1 MPATPPWVRRNRMVA
16 WTSYFCVLIGF
27 GSLAMGLTAAA
38 SGHRGWALVAGA
50 ICAAAFLGGM
60 SLFGATAHHDRVTH
74 HAGPSLLFDTSWP
87 AAPLEPSR
95 TAHDPRRRLRLRR
108 GH

>member
-27 GSLAMGLTAAA
+27 GTLAMGLTAAG
-38 SGHRGWALVAGA
+38 SGHRGWALVAAA
-50 ICAAAFLGGM
+50 ICAAAFLSGM
-60 SLFGATAHHDRVTH
+60 SLFGATAYHDRITH
-74 HAGPSLLFDTSWP
+74 HAGPNLLWDPSWP
-87 AAPLEPSR
+87 AATVEQPGAPHR
-95 TAHDPRRRLRLRR
+95 ARHRLHLRR

>member
-27 GSLAMGLTAAA
+27 GTLAMGLTAAG
-38 SGHRGWALVAGA
+38 SGHRGWALVATA
-50 ICAAAFLGGM
+50 ICTTAFLSGM
-60 SLFGATAHHDRVTH
+60 SLFGATAYHDRITH
-74 HAGPSLLFDTSWP
+74 HAGPNLLWDPSWP
-87 AAPLEPSR
+87 AGTLEQSGAPHR
-95 TAHDPRRRLRLRR
+95 ARHRLRLRR